1 MDLDIET
8 NTFKIFLTDI
18 NIDGETYKFFDVPK
32 INDEKYCKY
41 LNETPLNRKRF
52 KLNFLNLSSSSVF
65 N

>member
-18 NIDGETYKFFDVPK
+18 NIDGETFKFFDVPK

-41 LNETPLNRKRF
+41 LNQSVAQYET
-52 KLNFLNLSSSSVF
+52 SF